1 MKMKEKKETNS
12 SLNVSS
18 SIMTFGCLYSEAEF
32 DFRFVILDVFTQ
44 VFHQPLS
51 SDAHRACSS
60 SDR

>member
-1 MKMKEKKETNS
+1 MKDKKINQLT
-12 SLNVSS
+12 LNVSS
-18 SIMTFGCLYSEAEF
+18 LIVTFGCLYSEEEL